1 MEICGAVDWAEAP
14 VSSAMNLP
22 TTDLP
27 LELQR
32 TPLSRAGDFT
42 KEFQIFFL
50 TIELS
55 VTLVQQHTPRC
66 VHFSLDFV
74 FQ

>member
-1 MEICGAVDWAEAP
+1 MEFSRAIDWAEAP
-14 VSSAMNLP
+14 VSSIVDLP
-22 TTDLP
+22 PTDLP

-32 TPLSRAGDFT
+32 TQLPRAGDFA
-42 KEFQIFFL
+42 KEFQIFSL